1 MKRIFFAEEVL
12 GIVSPSNW
20 GGTSATIT
28 HNGKLI
34 ACTNEDATQ
43 TGLAGQQG
51 DDNRVV
57 APEQVKLTELAK
69 AS

>member
-1 MKRIFFAEEVL
+1 MLTLADLVL
-12 GIVSPSNW
+12 SLTEPARYNGELPSNV
-20 GGTSATIT
+20 ANHIDI
-28 HNGKLI
+28 I
-34 ACTNEDATQ
+34 AWTNEDATQ

-51 DDNRVV
+51 YDDRVV

>member
-1 MKRIFFAEEVL
+1 MMTLADLVL
-12 GIVSPSNW
+12 SLSEPMRFNQEPIPSV
-20 GGTSATIT
+20 AAHIDV
-28 HNGKLI
+28 I
-34 ACTNEDATQ
+34 AWTNEDATQ

-51 DDNRVV
+51 YDDRVV